1 MHLFLYVNTCA
12 PLVSVYQKRFNSIP
26 NITPCV
32 IYFYL
37 SISACIYN
45 VFECFRFSID
55 ANSGII
61 SFAVDYNIDNGAM
74 PSSVILTVVCTD
86 TTSKTGTSKVEVT
99 ITVRNSIGTMKN
111 NRIIE
116 NSNQSFAPNEF
127 ESFLDLEKKSYT
139 NRPYSLVV
147 LIYF

>member
-12 PLVSVYQKRFNSIP
+12 PQVSVYQKRFNSIP

-99 ITVRNSIGTMKN
+99 ITVRNSIGTC
-111 NRIIE
+111 RITESLKIVINHLHPM
-116 NSNQSFAPNEF
+116 NSNPS
-127 ESFLDLEKKSYT
+127 S
-139 NRPYSLVV
+139 
-147 LIYF
+147 I